1 MKPTNTTI
9 LLLIS
14 DPVVRAAVRDALEH
28 GGYLVTSVGDLG
40 TAVERIKE
48 GTPDLLVI
56 RSYIEDIP
64 GYDAAKYLRT
74 KVPGLKVLM
83 VGGLIDDDRLVNRMK
98 LEGFETFP
106 KPYPAAALLTKV
118 REVLEKTQRP
128 VADDERT
135 SGG

>member
-14 DPVVRAAVRDALEH
+14 DPVVRAAVRDALQH

-40 TAVERIKE
+40 TAVDRMKE
-48 GTPDLLVI
+48 GTPDLLMI

-83 VGGLIDDDRLVNRMK
+83 VGGLIDDDRLVNRMT
-98 LEGFETFP
+98 LEGFEVFP
-106 KPYPAAALLTKV
+106 KPYPAAALLEKV
-118 REVLEKTQRP
+118 KEVLDKAQRRAFESS
-128 VADDERT
+128 VKR
-135 SGG
+135 